1 MGSSH
6 SKESEEIANLRQDFV
21 DYQKNV
27 AKLIND
33 KVYEQIDANRDGVLT
48 HDEFSEWSDE
58 YGKNIT
64 KMIDNLKEE
73 NELRVK
79 KLEKNYDQTIEAKDT
94 EIKELKNKI
103 KFIKEQNEKL
113 ENNNCQLLQGIE
125 NPVDNFE
132 IQSVISR
139 TKISKFVDELLRTD
153 TLNLDKIPDW
163 IEKPIYKNVIVIV
176 MHIID
181 KMAKETSID
190 LFGHK
195 MRLIMQ

>member
-6 SKESEEIANLRQDFV
+6 SKESEEIANLRQDFA

-48 HDEFSEWSDE
+48 HDEFSEWKDE

-79 KLEKNYDQTIEAKDT
+79 KFDQTIEAKDT
-94 EIKELKNKI
+94 EIKDLKNKI
-103 KFIKEQNEKL
+103 KFINEQNEKL
-113 ENNNCQLLQGIE
+113 ESQLLQE
-125 NPVDNFE
+125 FDNPVDNFE